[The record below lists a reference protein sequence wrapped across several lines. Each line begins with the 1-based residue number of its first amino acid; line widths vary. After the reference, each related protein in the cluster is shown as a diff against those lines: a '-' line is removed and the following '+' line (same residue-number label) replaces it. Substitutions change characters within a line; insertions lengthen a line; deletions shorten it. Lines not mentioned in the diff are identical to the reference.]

1 MELSRIEPEIQSKE
15 LRRTQEKL
23 EDSQIK
29 YFDFFYYA
37 PVPFLFLDNNFLIK
51 EANQKAFSLLNITRE
66 LLPVPF
72 QNYIPK
78 VYRRKYLDFFEKL
91 DQKPDQKCELEIA
104 LGSGEIFRALIE
116 ATPLRNKELSRSGWY
131 LLITDL
137 KQREAEIVLMS
148 RRRLAWI
155 LERTGIGLWVNE
167 IFVGRRYWDY
177 QTRKL
182 FFIKPS
188 EKPTFDLFLRRLHPD
203 DREISRMAVE
213 RAIRNQTLYRI
224 DHRAIDPDT
233 YEIRWIR
240 SSGQATY
247 SDDGTPVQFDG
258 ISYDITERKR
268 VEQKILESETRLRD
282 SNSRLKYLTNR
293 MEEIREEERAAIA
306 RELHDELGQVL
317 TGFRMDLSWLLKQL
331 PSERHDLIHKV
342 QFMKSYIDP
351 SIELIRRISTE
362 LRSGILDD
370 LGLVATIEWQL
381 QVFRNRTGVDCEFD
395 SHINESEL
403 DPKLKTVFFRII
415 QESITNIVKY
425 AEATSVRISLVQH
438 DSNLNLIIQD
448 NGKGI
453 RQHDLKKKSSTGI
466 RGMKERLF
474 VYNGKLSIKG
484 EPGKGT
490 VLQVMIPSK
499 KGG

>member
-1 MELSRIEPEIQSKE
+1 
-15 LRRTQEKL
+15 
-23 EDSQIK
+23 
-29 YFDFFYYA
+29 
-37 PVPFLFLDNNFLIK
+37 
-51 EANQKAFSLLNITRE
+51 
-66 LLPVPF
+66 
-72 QNYIPK
+72 
-78 VYRRKYLDFFEKL
+78 
-91 DQKPDQKCELEIA
+91 
-104 LGSGEIFRALIE
+104 
-116 ATPLRNKELSRSGWY
+116 
-131 LLITDL
+131 
-137 KQREAEIVLMS
+137 
-148 RRRLAWI
+148 
-155 LERTGIGLWVNE
+155 
-167 IFVGRRYWDY
+167 
-177 QTRKL
+177 
-182 FFIKPS
+182 
-188 EKPTFDLFLRRLHPD
+188 
-203 DREISRMAVE
+203 
-213 RAIRNQTLYRI
+213 
-224 DHRAIDPDT
+224 
-233 YEIRWIR
+233 
-240 SSGQATY
+240 
-247 SDDGTPVQFDG
+247 
-258 ISYDITERKR
+258 
-268 VEQKILESETRLRD
+268 
-282 SNSRLKYLTNR
+282 